1 MFHALLPMGWGVGGA
16 PPRGAMI
23 QIPRHIPTSSLI
35 AVKLVV
41 EDVIY
46 VLIKEMARKALN

>member
-1 MFHALLPMGWGVGGA
+1 MGWGVGGA

-23 QIPRHIPTSSLI
+23 QIPRHIPTASLI
-35 AVKLVV
+35 AVELVV